1 MRLHT
6 LLETTE
12 EDRALI
18 SLSAA
23 IYKKLVPH
31 IESGGSDLVH
41 LGRIGDIFHTP
52 MVALEDVSV
61 DLQGGEEY
69 YQRAGGTNA
78 GDLDGKESLAFWDEP
93 TKTIVLNSE
102 YLSRDRMQTT
112 ITHELRHALDEVK
125 ANSYPGGASR
135 YFTPKKKEHRKD
147 DSYSTVHYRAQPA
160 EINARFAEVLDK
172 LSQIVPKRYATI
184 EPAQLRPRLVHDFQ
198 QLLHKYE
205 IADLFPERTAS
216 PDYKRLMKRAYDF
229 IKKEMDHHESQSGT
243 TKRATGNW

>member
-23 IYKKLVPH
+23 IYKKLAPSVELGAAVH
-31 IESGGSDLVH
+31 I
-41 LGRIGDIFHTP
+41 GRIGDVFDTP
-52 MVALEDVSV
+52 LVALEDVSI
-61 DLQGGEEY
+61 DIQSGDEY
-69 YQRAGGTNA
+69 YQRAGVSNA
-78 GDLDGKESLAFWDEP
+78 GDLDGKESLAFWDED
-93 TKTIVLNSE
+93 TRTIVLNAE
-102 YLSRDRMQTT
+102 YLGRDRMQTT
-112 ITHELRHALDEVK
+112 ITHELRHALDAVK

-147 DSYSTVHYRAQPA
+147 DPYSTVQYRAMPA
-160 EINARFAEVLDK
+160 EINARFIEVLDK
-172 LSQIVPKRYATI
+172 LSQIVPKRYAVL
-184 EPAQLRPRLVHDFQ
+184 EPNQLRPRLVHDLN
-198 QLLHKYE
+198 QLLNKYE
-205 IADLFPERTAS
+205 IVDLFPEKTAS

-229 IKKEMDHHESQSGT
+229 IKKEMDHYEAQSGT